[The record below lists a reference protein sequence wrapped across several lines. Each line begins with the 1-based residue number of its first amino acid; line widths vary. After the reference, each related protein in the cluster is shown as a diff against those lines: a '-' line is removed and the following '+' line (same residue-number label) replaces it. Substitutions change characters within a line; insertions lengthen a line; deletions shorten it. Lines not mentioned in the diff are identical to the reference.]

1 MLDLKLITSENLD
14 YAVNVENEI
23 FPEYNAKNNYIA
35 SIKNSNQSQ
44 FFLIFDKERC
54 VGITG
59 IYSYK
64 NDSDNAWLGFFGI
77 KEEYRDKGYGRKSL
91 KLTEEYAK
99 SAGFKY
105 MRLFTDKLD
114 NEKAIA
120 FYEAN
125 GYSFEDYVCDKE
137 ELKNEFNV
145 VIGSKSL
152 HKEEVPLWDN
162 KFINLTKQTY
172 KQQYTEEIV
181 EMTDDTLTETID
193 DNIYYEEKSIS
204 HKDKKRIKLMHKLL
218 SENDIKYRGIMSYR
232 YLRIFAWISLAIAQ
246 YCLIMNLGLSFFSKS
261 LSYPGWIF
269 NVLVAIGHLSI
280 PFFLLAS
287 FSIILSRNRT
297 YKSLVLFYGVA
308 YFLVA
313 IAIIILYNRYIGKVI
328 YEISHSSEA
337 AKNVVLSLF
346 NKKTDFNVFGD
357 LFILTLFNFFLNYE
371 LKKNVSV
378 RKVVLFRCLAAV
390 PLTFALGSYIITVLA
405 RFEFITLPFE
415 VYPFLTT
422 KSPLIYLIFICMSL
436 WIKNRERIFVK
447 LGATKKEYNDF
458 LRTNKNSLSFS
469 IHVCVLFLTVSLV
482 DLLLTIFVPMSS
494 NYNFGQCAP
503 LFIAIPFIMLF
514 SYSKTHEDKNMD
526 LIIPFVGMLLLVF
539 AYWEAIYEII
549 IAVLKH

>member
-1 MLDLKLITSENLD
+1 MLDLKLITSENLE
-14 YAVNVENEI
+14 YAVNLENEI

-35 SIKNSNQSQ
+35 SINNSGQSQ

-64 NDSDNAWLGFFGI
+64 NDRDNAWLGFFGI
-77 KEEYRDKGYGRKSL
+77 KEEYRDKGYGKKSL
-91 KLTEEYAK
+91 RLTEEYAK
-99 SAGFKY
+99 NLGFKY

-114 NEKAIA
+114 NEKAIG

-125 GYSFEDYVCDKE
+125 GYSFEDYDCDME
-137 ELKNEFNV
+137 ELKDEFNV

-152 HKEEVPLWDN
+152 NKEEVPLWDN

-172 KQQYTEEIV
+172 KQRYCEEIV
-181 EMTDDTLTETID
+181 EVYDDTLTETID
-193 DNIYYEEKSIS
+193 ENIYYEEEELS
-204 HKDKKRIKLMHKLL
+204 HKDRKKFKLMDKYLL
-218 SENDIKYRGIMSYR
+218 GPDIKYRGLLSYR

-246 YCLIMNLGLSFFSKS
+246 YCLIMNIGLSFFGKS
-261 LSYPGWIF
+261 LAYPGWIF
-269 NVLVAIGHLSI
+269 NVLVALGQLSV

-287 FSIILSRNRT
+287 FSIILSKNRT
-297 YKSLVLFYGVA
+297 YKSLVLFYGIA

-313 IAIIILYNRYIGKVI
+313 IAIIIIYDRYIGRVI
-328 YEISHSSEA
+328 YEISHSTEE

-371 LKKNVSV
+371 LKKGTSLK
-378 RKVVLFRCLAAV
+378 KVVLFRCLAAL
-390 PLTFALGSYIITVLA
+390 PLTFALGSYIITVMA
-405 RFEFITLPFE
+405 KFEFISLPFE
-415 VYPFLTT
+415 AYPFLAT
-422 KSPLIYLIFICMSL
+422 KSPLIYLIFVSMSL

-447 LGATKKEYNDF
+447 LGATKKEYNEF

-469 IHVCVLFLTVSLV
+469 IHVCILFLFVSLL
-482 DLLLTIFVPMSS
+482 DIFLTIFVPFSS
-494 NYNFGQCAP
+494 NYKLGQCIP
-503 LFIAIPFIMLF
+503 LFVAIPFIMLF
-514 SYSKTHEDKNMD
+514 SYNKTHKDKNYD
-526 LIIPFVGMLLLVF
+526 LIIPFVGMLLVVF
-539 AYWEAIYEII
+539 AYSEAIYEII